1 MRIKI
6 YFITLAVF
14 LAIDFVWLTM
24 VAKNIYA
31 NQLGFLMTANVNWA
45 AAILFYLLFCAGIV
59 TFVITPSLEQHSS
72 KKCLQLGLLF
82 GLISYATYDLTN
94 LATIKN
100 WPLMITIIDL
110 IWGSLVTATT
120 ASMSYYLS
128 KRFLVK

>member
-14 LAIDFVWLTM
+14 LAIDFVWLT
-24 VAKNIYA
+24 VIAKNIYA
-31 NQLGFLMTANVNWA
+31 DQLGFLMAENINWI

-59 TFVITPSLEQHSS
+59 TFVIMPSLEKHSS
-72 KKCLQLGLLF
+72 KRCIQLGLLF

-100 WPLMITIIDL
+100 WPIMITIIDL

-120 ASMSYYLS
+120 ASVSYYLS
-128 KRFLVK
+128 KRFLIK

>member
-14 LAIDFVWLTM
+14 LTIDFVWLTM

-59 TFVITPSLEQHSS
+59 TFVIMPSLEQHSS

-120 ASMSYYLS
+120 AWISYYIS

>member
-14 LAIDFVWLTM
+14 LTIDFVWLTM

-31 NQLGFLMTANVNWA
+31 NQLGFLMSANVNWV
-45 AAILFYLLFCAGIV
+45 AAILFYLLFSAGIV
-59 TFVITPSLEQHSS
+59 TFVIMPSLEHNSS
-72 KKCLQLGLLF
+72 KRCIQLGLLF

-94 LATIKN
+94 LATIKD

-110 IWGSLVTATT
+110 IWGSLITATT
-120 ASMSYYLS
+120 ASISYYLS